1 MRRIIFLL
9 GFLFTTTLFSQGAWT
24 KSKNEVYTQLSYYSI
39 GGYSGIYGD
48 PGYQSE
54 RKLTD
59 NTIQLY
65 AEYGAS
71 DKTTFIF
78 SLPIK
83 LVKSEDIVDATNFAM
98 PLTSEGSETA
108 LGNVVLGVKHRLH
121 QGNWVVSGQLNLGL
135 NTGQFFE
142 DSGLRTGFDA
152 YTISPKINVGRSFGK
167 FFAQGSTG
175 VDIRTNGYSSNFVLD
190 LELGAQPFKK
200 FWAIA
205 FLSSSTSFENGDVVL
220 PATNLATALYIND
233 QEFTAYGLKAIYE
246 ITDKIGIL
254 ANYTSA
260 LSGNN
265 VPRRAVIGAGLYTK
279 F

>member
-1 MRRIIFLL
+1 MKRFTVLVT
-9 GFLFTTTLFSQGAWT
+9 LFFSSALFSQGAWT
-24 KSKNEVYTQLSYYSI
+24 KAKNEVYTQLSYYSI

-71 DKTTFIF
+71 DKTTFVL

-83 LVKSEDIVDATNFAM
+83 MVKAEGLVDTATT
-98 PLTSEGSETA
+98 PLTAEGSETA
-108 LGNVVLGVKHRLH
+108 LGNITLGVKQRFHL
-121 QGNWVVSGQLNLGL
+121 GTWVVSGQLNLGL
-135 NTGQFFE
+135 NTGKFFE
-142 DSGLRTGFDA
+142 DSGLRSGFDA
-152 YTISPKINVGRSFGK
+152 YTISPKINVGRSFGR
-167 FFAQGSTG
+167 FYAQGSSG
-175 VDIRTNGYSSNFVLD
+175 VDFRTNGYSSNFVLD
-190 LELGAQPFKK
+190 VELGAKPFNR

-205 FLSSSTSFENGDVVL
+205 FLSNSSSFKNGDVAL
-220 PATNLATALYIND
+220 PASNLATALYIND
-233 QEFTAYGLKAIYE
+233 QEFTAYGLKAIFE
-246 ITDKIGIL
+246 ITDKIGLL
-254 ANYTSA
+254 ANYTAA

-265 VPRRAVIGAGLYTK
+265 VPRRAVIGAGLYSK